1 MKNFGWGF
9 VLGDWGVG
17 ELGNWVY
24 IMSRRMGGERVKRVK
39 RVDNF
44 DIILYYRDLFVI
56 EGFLGGC
63 EDLRGFRKGIDG
75 EVDRY

>member
-24 IMSRRMGGERVKRVK
+24 IMSRRMERERVKRVK

-44 DIILYYRDLFVI
+44 DIILHYRDLFVI
-56 EGFLGGC
+56 EGFLRIQ
-63 EDLRGFRKGIDG
+63 EDLDGF
-75 EVDRY
+75 